1 MKTQSLKSKPLAVAL
16 SISIAIAGIS
26 GSGLPALATTPS
38 NPTIVFDGNV
48 LAAAVPDSQT
58 ATRVSISSLSLSTE
72 SLARTASTAR
82 TGYTFGGWSLT
93 QGGAAT
99 TEITTSTTSD
109 TTRTIY
115 AVWNTTLSYNLNGAD
130 SGLPSGSV
138 TSTTYRFF
146 NTLTLPTAGTMVKSG
161 FAFGGWMP
169 ATFSVNRSTTT
180 YTAAAAAVGNP
191 TLYAAWIKTVNFNA
205 NTGTSG
211 TIPASQVFTS
221 GGTALKL
228 PVLSEM
234 TLRKAGY
241 DFLGWSTTATGS
253 VISNP
258 TSYTPIAS
266 QQTLYA
272 IWRIQATKAT
282 SRVFFKPGKSFL
294 RAGQKLAIRDLVD
307 TLQGRTAIE
316 IDVVSRRHNSTEKRL
331 GKKRNTAV
339 VRYLRSLGVQATFSR
354 SNIVGK
360 GRSAEAKKNNRVTL
374 KSTWTNP
381 TT

>member
-26 GSGLPALATTPS
+26 GPGLPALATTAS
-38 NPTIVFDGNV
+38 NPTIVFDGNF
-48 LAAAVPDSQT
+48 LATSVPASQS
-58 ATRVSISSLSLSTE
+58 ATRVSADSLSLSTE
-72 SLARTASTAR
+72 SLTRTSSTTR
-82 TGYTFGGWSLT
+82 TDYTFGGWSLT
-93 QGGAAT
+93 QGGPAT
-99 TEITTSTTSD
+99 TAITTATTSD

-115 AVWNTTLSYNLNGAD
+115 AVWNTVLTYNLNGAD
-130 SGLPSGSV
+130 SGLPTGSA
-138 TSTTYRFF
+138 TTTTYRFF

-169 ATFSVNRSTTT
+169 ATFSVNRSTT
-180 YTAAAAAVGNP
+180 YTAAADAVGNP

-205 NTGTSG
+205 NTATSG

-221 GGTALKL
+221 GGPSLKL

-253 VISNP
+253 VLSNP
-258 TSYTPIAS
+258 TSYTPLVS

-272 IWRIQATKAT
+272 IWRIQTTKAT

>member
-26 GSGLPALATTPS
+26 GAGLPALATTAS
-38 NPTIVFDGNV
+38 NPTIVFDGNF
-48 LAAAVPDSQT
+48 LATSVPASQS
-58 ATRVSISSLSLSTE
+58 ATRVSADSLSLSTE
-72 SLARTASTAR
+72 SLTRTSSTTR

-93 QGGAAT
+93 QGGPAT
-99 TEITTSTTSD
+99 TAITTATTSD

-115 AVWNTTLSYNLNGAD
+115 AVWNTVLTYNLNGAD
-130 SGLPSGSV
+130 SGLPTGSA
-138 TSTTYRFF
+138 TTTTYRFF

-169 ATFSVNRSTTT
+169 ATFSVNRSTTF
-180 YTAAAAAVGNP
+180 TAAADAVGNP
-191 TLYAAWIKTVNFNA
+191 TLYAAWIKTVSFNA
-205 NTGTSG
+205 NTATSG

-221 GGTALKL
+221 GGPALKL

-258 TSYTPIAS
+258 NSYTPLVS

-272 IWRIQATKAT
+272 IWRIQSTKGT

-294 RAGQKLAIRDLVD
+294 RAGQKLALRDLVD
-307 TLQGRTAIE
+307 TLQGRNAIE
-316 IDVVSRRHNSTEKRL
+316 ITVASRRHSSTKKSL
-331 GKKRNTAV
+331 GKQRNTAV
-339 VRYLRSLGVQATFSR
+339 VRYLKSLGVQATFSR
-354 SNIVGK
+354 SNIVGMGK
-360 GRSAEAKKNNRVTL
+360 SSTAKKNNRVTL
-374 KSTWTNP
+374 SATWTNP
-381 TT
+381 AT

>member
-26 GSGLPALATTPS
+26 GSGLPALGTTAS
-38 NPTIVFDGNV
+38 NPTIVFDGNF
-48 LAAAVPDSQT
+48 LATSVPASQS
-58 ATRVSISSLSLSTE
+58 ATRVSADSLSLSTE
-72 SLARTASTAR
+72 SLTRTSSTTR

-93 QGGAAT
+93 QGGPAT
-99 TEITTSTTSD
+99 TAITTATTSD

-115 AVWNTTLSYNLNGAD
+115 AVWNTVLTYNLNGAD
-130 SGLPSGSV
+130 SGLPTGSA
-138 TSTTYRFF
+138 TTTTYRFF

-169 ATFSVNRSTTT
+169 ATFSVNRSTT
-180 YTAAAAAVGNP
+180 YTAAADAVGNP

-294 RAGQKLAIRDLVD
+294 RAGQKLALRDLVD
-307 TLQGRTAIE
+307 TLEGRNAIE
-316 IDVVSRRHNSTEKRL
+316 IAVIARRHNSTEKRL

>member
-1 MKTQSLKSKPLAVAL
+1 MRANSLKSRPIAVAL
-16 SISIAIAGIS
+16 SVSMAFASVYGF
-26 GSGLPALATTPS
+26 GFPALATTAS
-38 NPTIVFDGNV
+38 NPTIIFAGNF
-48 LAAAVPDSQT
+48 LATAVPASQS
-58 ATRVSISSLSLSTE
+58 ATRVSADSLSLSTE
-72 SLARTASTAR
+72 SLSRTSSTTR

-93 QGGAAT
+93 QGGPAT
-99 TEITTSTTSD
+99 TAITTATTSD

-115 AVWNTTLSYNLNGAD
+115 AVWNTVLTYNLNGVD
-130 SGLPSGSV
+130 SGLPTGSA
-138 TSTTYRFF
+138 TTTTYRFF

-169 ATFSVNRSTTT
+169 ATFSVIRSTT
-180 YTAAAAAVGNP
+180 YTAAADAVGNP

-205 NTGTSG
+205 NTATSG
-211 TIPASQVFTS
+211 TIPASQVLTS

-253 VISNP
+253 VLSNP
-258 TSYTPIAS
+258 TSYTPLVS

-272 IWRIQATKAT
+272 IWRIQSTKAT

-307 TLQGRTAIE
+307 TLKGRNAIE
-316 IDVVSRRHNSTEKRL
+316 IGVAARRHNSTEKRL

-360 GRSAEAKKNNRVTL
+360 GKSATAKKNNRVTL

-381 TT
+381 AT

>member
-26 GSGLPALATTPS
+26 GSGLPALGTTAS
-38 NPTIVFDGNV
+38 NPTIVFDGNF
-48 LAAAVPDSQT
+48 LATSVPASQS
-58 ATRVSISSLSLSTE
+58 ATRVSADSLSLSTE
-72 SLARTASTAR
+72 SLTRTSSTTR

-93 QGGAAT
+93 QGGPAT
-99 TEITTSTTSD
+99 TAITTATTSD

-115 AVWNTTLSYNLNGAD
+115 AVWNTVLTYNLNGAD
-130 SGLPSGSV
+130 SGLPTGSA
-138 TSTTYRFF
+138 TTTTYRFF

-169 ATFSVNRSTTT
+169 ATFSVNRSTT
-180 YTAAAAAVGNP
+180 YTAAADAVGNP

-258 TSYTPIAS
+258 TSYTPIVS

-294 RAGQKLAIRDLVD
+294 RAGQKLALRDLVD
-307 TLQGRTAIE
+307 TLEGRNAIE
-316 IDVVSRRHNSTEKRL
+316 IAVIARRHNSTEKRL
-331 GKKRNTAV
+331 GKKLA
-339 VRYLRSLGVQATFSR
+339 
-354 SNIVGK
+354 
-360 GRSAEAKKNNRVTL
+360 
-374 KSTWTNP
+374 
-381 TT
+381 